1 MFVLPD
7 DLPIALT
14 PFTFLLGSWSGS
26 GVVSY
31 PVEGAATTEIEF
43 FQRVEFT
50 PLSTGKLEYRSIVSD
65 SQGSLITQ
73 EQGYWMLAQLSTVDQ
88 PGPGLLPGTGKPII
102 ETRDDL
108 ELLRNVNDGFEIEAI
123 ITNSDSVSEL
133 YFGQIKGARVDIATD
148 AVLRSPNSKEYSAGQ
163 RMFGLVDGALLWAW
177 DMAAL
182 GSPLRSHASA
192 RLEKQVD

>member
-1 MFVLPD
+1 LFVIPD

-14 PFTFLLGSWSGS
+14 PFTFLVGTWSGS

-31 PVEGAATTEIEF
+31 PVADAFATEIEF
-43 FQRVEFT
+43 FQRIEFT
-50 PLSTGKLEYRSIVSD
+50 PLSTGKLEYRSTVSD
-65 SQGSLITQ
+65 SAGSLIVQ
-73 EQGYWMLAQLSTVDQ
+73 EHGYWMLAQLSTDGQ
-88 PGPGLLPGTGKPII
+88 PGPGLLPGTGKPMI

-108 ELLRNVNDGFEIEAI
+108 ELLRNANDGFEIEAI

-148 AVLRSPNSKEYSAGQ
+148 AVLRSPNSKEYTAGQ
-163 RMFGLVDGALLWAW
+163 RMFGLVEGALLWAW
-177 DMAAL
+177 DMAAI
-182 GSPLRSHASA
+182 GSPLKSHASA

>member
-1 MFVLPD
+1 MFVIPD

-65 SQGSLITQ
+65 SQGALITQ
-73 EQGYWMLAQLSTVDQ
+73 EQGYWMLAQISTADQ
-88 PGPGLLPGTGKPII
+88 PGPGLLPGSGKPII

-108 ELLRNVNDGFEIEAI
+108 ELLRNV
-123 ITNSDSVSEL
+123 
-133 YFGQIKGARVDIATD
+133 Q
-148 AVLRSPNSKEYSAGQ
+148 
-163 RMFGLVDGALLWAW
+163 
-177 DMAAL
+177 
-182 GSPLRSHASA
+182 
-192 RLEKQVD
+192 